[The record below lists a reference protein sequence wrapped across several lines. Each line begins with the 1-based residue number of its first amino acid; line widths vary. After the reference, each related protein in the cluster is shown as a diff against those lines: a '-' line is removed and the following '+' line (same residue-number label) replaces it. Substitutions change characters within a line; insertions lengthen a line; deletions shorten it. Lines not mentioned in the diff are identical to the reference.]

1 MLKKSIFRIELK
13 KKTYFVHLHRTT
25 DQNLQE
31 TDERPSHDLINT
43 TLRGSH
49 QRCPIKKSFLEN
61 FAIFT
66 GKHQC

>member
-1 MLKKSIFRIELK
+1 MDLPDRIK
-13 KKTYFVHLHRTT
+13 KKTYFVHFHRTT

-31 TDERPSHDLINT
+31 TDERPSHDLVNT

-66 GKHQC
+66 GKHHVEVTF